1 MSTLPTKIGLSEI
14 SQAVRDKYHM
24 ISSLTGPNKQN
35 KQAKEVPQLCGHTYQ
50 CGTKDRAEALWKV
63 NPPAP
68 PVMVPR
74 YLTCPHLRPQ
84 TLGWTDH
91 PCSALGSRWTELI
104 TEWLFSC
111 Y

>member
-14 SQAVRDKYHM
+14 SQEVRDKYHM

-74 YLTCPHLRPQ
+74 CLTCPHLRPQ
-84 TLGWTDH
+84 TLGGRTILAVLWVPD
-91 PCSALGSRWTELI
+91 GQN
-104 TEWLFSC
+104 
-111 Y
+111 